1 VTDGVSLA
9 TAPLSA
15 RVCADMNEV
24 RAEIDRLDRLLVPL
38 IAERLAYVA
47 QAAGF
52 KPTRED
58 VVVPWR
64 IEDVVT
70 KVRECAMA
78 IGADADTLERIWRA
92 LVDIS
97 IEWEGWHFDQRPAPA
112 SGR

>member
-1 VTDGVSLA
+1 MSEGSPQIRPVVASRPCA
-9 TAPLSA
+9 TM
-15 RVCADMNEV
+15 DEV

-47 QAAGF
+47 QAARH
-52 KPTRED
+52 KPTRAD

-64 IEDVVT
+64 IEEVVA

-78 IGADADTLERIWRA
+78 IGADADTIEQIWRSLMA
-92 LVDIS
+92 IS
-97 IEWEGWHFDQRPAPA
+97 IDWEAWHFDRREARP